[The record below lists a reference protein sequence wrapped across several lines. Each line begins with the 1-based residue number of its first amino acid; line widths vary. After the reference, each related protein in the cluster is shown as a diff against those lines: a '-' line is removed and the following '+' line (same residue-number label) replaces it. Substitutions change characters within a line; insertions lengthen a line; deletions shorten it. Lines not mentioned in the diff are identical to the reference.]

1 MRHTHTGC
9 GTLRER
15 TLRVTS
21 KPQRRERAG
30 TRPQSGPALQPI
42 PVRQLRSRLTSISER
57 LGSDELAVLTLIAE
71 RLRAG
76 RRSYGALQLATDV
89 RDFAQEALEEA
100 ADMAVYAAAGLL
112 KKRRTSFKTKKRW
125 R

>member
-1 MRHTHTGC
+1 M
-9 GTLRER
+9 
-15 TLRVTS
+15 
-21 KPQRRERAG
+21 
-30 TRPQSGPALQPI
+30 
-42 PVRQLRSRLTSISER
+42 
-57 LGSDELAVLTLIAE
+57 LTLIAE

-76 RRSYGALQLATDV
+76 RESYGTLQLATDV